1 MRKCALLLLPF
12 SSSRNFVEIKTFI
25 FVNFKILHIAMYG
38 NLIFNVHNE
47 YFDAKYRNFD
57 I

>member
-12 SSSRNFVEIKTFI
+12 SSRNFVEIKTFI